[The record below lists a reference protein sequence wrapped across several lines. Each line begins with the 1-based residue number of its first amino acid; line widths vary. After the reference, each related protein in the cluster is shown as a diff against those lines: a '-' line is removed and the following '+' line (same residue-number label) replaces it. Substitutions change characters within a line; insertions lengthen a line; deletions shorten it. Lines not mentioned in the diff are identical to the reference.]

1 MIRVAFMIG
10 EYPPEQRRLREEVAK
25 SYSSSEV
32 EVGILSVKPSPYG
45 GLTPAEIQLVAPYFH
60 AAFLEAER
68 EGYDAAVPLGTL
80 DLGVDGGR
88 SLVEIPIIGPGQALV
103 PLPAPLCGP

>member
-1 MIRVAFMIG
+1 MVRVAFVIG
-10 EYPPEQRRLREEVAK
+10 DYPPEERRKREDVAK
-25 SYSSSEV
+25 SYSTPEV
-32 EVGILSVKPSPYG
+32 EVGIISVKPSPFG

-60 AAFLEAER
+60 AAYLQAER

-88 SLVEIPIIGPGQALV
+88 SLVDIPIIGPCEA
-103 PLPAPLCGP
+103 AMWNIA